1 MQPIPDDVFQKLP
14 KLLLEASKVGYTDK
28 HFFIALKNGL
38 NVSVQAVDPAHMK
51 QIVQS
56 FQYQLKE
63 YEKKYGEVKAEW
75 TPNMKSP
82 IQFQTSSEGGTD
94 QKS

>member
-14 KLLLEASKVGYTDK
+14 KVVLEATRVGYTDK
-28 HFFIALKNGL
+28 HFFLALKNGL
-38 NVSVQAVDPAHMK
+38 NVVVQAIDPAHMK

-56 FQYQLKE
+56 LQHQLNE

-75 TPNMKSP
+75 NPNVLSP
-82 IQFQTSSEGGTD
+82 IQPKPAREE
-94 QKS
+94 